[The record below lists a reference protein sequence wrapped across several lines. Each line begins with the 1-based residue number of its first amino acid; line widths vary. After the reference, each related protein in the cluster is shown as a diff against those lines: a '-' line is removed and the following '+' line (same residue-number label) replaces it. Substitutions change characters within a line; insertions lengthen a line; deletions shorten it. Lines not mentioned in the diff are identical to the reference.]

1 MGPLKSLNT
10 YLYNKQKNGIQ
21 SVDDYNYKQASNW
34 SSNDTDIN
42 NEDLFESSTFAYKEI
57 VKKIRVR
64 TILEN
69 ENGEFWHKIGEI
81 DLETSINE
89 KRHRKYGRCY
99 TYYPDASLLKLGVY
113 YIEFYL

>member
-1 MGPLKSLNT
+1 MKTICSIPLTEQNIIGFIWGK
-10 YLYNKQKNGIQ
+10 
-21 SVDDYNYKQASNW
+21 D
-34 SSNDTDIN
+34 
-42 NEDLFESSTFAYKEI
+42 KEI

-113 YIEFYL
+113 YMEFYL

>member
-1 MGPLKSLNT
+1 ML
-10 YLYNKQKNGIQ
+10 
-21 SVDDYNYKQASNW
+21 NW
-34 SSNDTDIN
+34 SSNDTDISN
-42 NEDLFESSTFAYKEI
+42 KDLFGFSTFAFNEI

-69 ENGEFWHKIGEI
+69 ENNEFWHKLGKT